1 MNEHD
6 FFTRY
11 AELMKSIEP
20 SEELVAATLT
30 RAKEQTAHSGRK
42 TRFRK
47 PYAIAACFVAGA
59 LIVGG
64 VGYAVAAAGGAIPSP
79 QSATQAAAHGFTVR
93 AWASDGGTIL
103 PTEDGQI
110 VFDRTHS
117 QWTQTGEAEGYFTGC
132 TFTVEG
138 EGISRVQ
145 ASISTGELYRQDI
158 TTISQI
164 SDPVAFNR
172 AVNWDDRFRGLD
184 GTLSSC
190 DSVFVVKWDT
200 EEGGELNV
208 EVSLINM

>member
-20 SEELVAATLT
+20 SEELVAATLA
-30 RAKEQTAHSGRK
+30 RAKEQTTHSGRK
-42 TRFRK
+42 TRFRKQHK

-64 VGYAVAAAGGAIPSP
+64 VGYAASTAGGVIPSP
-79 QSATQAAAHGFTVR
+79 QSATQAAARGFTVR
-93 AWASDGGTIL
+93 AWASDGVTIL

-145 ASISTGELYRQDI
+145 ASISTGELYRQDV
-158 TTISQI
+158 TTISQT

-172 AVNWDDRFRGLD
+172 AVNWDDRFRGL
-184 GTLSSC
+184 GNRR
-190 DSVFVVKWDT
+190 KMGRRGRQRP
-200 EEGGELNV
+200 ER
-208 EVSLINM
+208 

>member
-20 SEELVAATLT
+20 SEELVAATLA
-30 RAKEQTAHSGRK
+30 RAKEQTTRSGRK
-42 TRFRK
+42 TRFRKPHK
-47 PYAIAACFVAGA
+47 PYAIAACFVAGV

-64 VGYAVAAAGGAIPSP
+64 VGYAASTAGEAIPSP
-79 QSATQAAAHGFTVR
+79 QSATQAAARSFTVR

-145 ASISTGELYRQDI
+145 ASISTGELYRQDV
-158 TTISQI
+158 TTISQT
-164 SDPVAFNR
+164 SDPVHDPPGRTSSVIAE
-172 AVNWDDRFRGLD
+172 
-184 GTLSSC
+184 LSSC
-190 DSVFVVKWDT
+190 VQRAESYT
-200 EEGGELNV
+200 
-208 EVSLINM
+208 